1 MMEFCGRKKY
11 NSHADM
17 GRYSPASRRHVR
29 LRAEAAPTSG
39 SAGLPVPE
47 KVESAKLKC
56 AFCESVGAGG
66 KKALVLM

>member
-1 MMEFCGRKKY
+1 MRTK
-11 NSHADM
+11 
-17 GRYSPASRRHVR
+17 V
-29 LRAEAAPTSG
+29 APTSG

-56 AFCESVGAGG
+56 GFCESVGAGG